1 MKGSP
6 HKQESRDLPAG
17 LDPSQDAESI
27 VVEVA
32 PTSSWSRV
40 GYPDVTSAVSLP
52 ACVFSLHQVAVFN
65 NEQ

>member
-17 LDPSQDAESI
+17 LAPSQDAESI

-40 GYPDVTSAVSLP
+40 GYPDVTSAVSMP
-52 ACVFSLHQVAVFN
+52 A
-65 NEQ
+65 